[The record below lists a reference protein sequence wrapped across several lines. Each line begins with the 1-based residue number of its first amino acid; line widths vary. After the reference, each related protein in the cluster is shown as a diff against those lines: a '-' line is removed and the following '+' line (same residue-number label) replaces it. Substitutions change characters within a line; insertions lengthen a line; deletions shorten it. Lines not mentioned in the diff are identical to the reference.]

1 VKKNRPTN
9 ISPADL
15 TKFSW
20 PITAIS
26 SGLHRITG
34 ILLFLCIP
42 FCLWAL
48 QMSLTATGFVEIK
61 SILSGVVPK
70 LIMWAIL
77 SMLSY
82 HIVAGIRHL
91 LMDVGIGE
99 SLEGAR
105 LGSYISIIS
114 GVIVTAV
121 LGVWIW

>member
-1 VKKNRPTN
+1 MKKNRPVN
-9 ISPADL
+9 LNLAAF
-15 TKFSW
+15 KW
-20 PITAIS
+20 PVTAIS

-34 ILLFLCIP
+34 ILLFLSIP

-48 QMSLTATGFVEIK
+48 QMSMTESGFAEIK
-61 SILSGVVPK
+61 SIMNGVIPK

-91 LMDVGIGE
+91 LMDGGIGE
-99 SLEGAR
+99 TLEGAR
-105 LGSYISIIS
+105 AGSYIAIIS
-114 GVIVTAV
+114 GVIMTAV